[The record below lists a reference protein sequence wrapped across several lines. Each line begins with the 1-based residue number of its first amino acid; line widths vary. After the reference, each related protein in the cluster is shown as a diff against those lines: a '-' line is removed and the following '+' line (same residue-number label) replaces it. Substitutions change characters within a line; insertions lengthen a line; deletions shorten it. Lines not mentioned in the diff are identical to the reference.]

1 VLELRPMKFLN
12 ISRRLVFVVLFLYGL
27 TLASAIAAPV
37 VFGNDMKLMCTS
49 TGFKFINIKDP
60 SSPTNESSNHGANCP
75 LCLNPGLE
83 PTWPV
88 LTIAPFIHSLSY
100 QVRSIPAARLA
111 SIVSAPLPAR
121 GPPAFSS

>member
-1 VLELRPMKFLN
+1 MLESRTMKFINL
-12 ISRRLVFVVLFLYGL
+12 SRRLVFAVLFLYGL
-27 TLASAIAAPV
+27 TLTSAIAAPV
-37 VFGNDMKLMCTS
+37 VFGKDMKLMCTS

-60 SSPTNESSNHGANCP
+60 SSSTSQTSHHGANCP

-88 LTIAPFIHSLSY
+88 LAIAPFVHSLSY

-121 GPPAFSS
+121 GPPAISS